1 MHAQTLYAQLEKDF
15 ILPAMHDAW
24 AQHMDDIADLIA
36 PQFHAR
42 SMGVVCDFATDISH
56 VYTAVFPSDDVLR
69 TILADGT
76 HDALLFVHHPSIWD
90 IRRAPNIF
98 VTMNRDLLV
107 QLQQRRV
114 AIYNLHV
121 PLDHFGAYATS
132 VTLAQALGIEQMQP
146 FCEYMGA
153 LAGVFGTTQH
163 TTIEALH
170 KHFSS
175 VIGHCTA
182 CYTYGASDIADGK
195 IAVVAGGGLD
205 QSVLDDMVANDV
217 HVLIT
222 GVSAQTA
229 YATPQHTYAQQ
240 HGITVLG
247 GTHYSTEKF
256 ACMAMVGYFTGHGM
270 TATFLAGEPLMEDL

>member
-132 VTLAQALGIEQMQP
+132 VT
-146 FCEYMGA
+146 
-153 LAGVFGTTQH
+153 
-163 TTIEALH
+163 
-170 KHFSS
+170 
-175 VIGHCTA
+175 
-182 CYTYGASDIADGK
+182 
-195 IAVVAGGGLD
+195 
-205 QSVLDDMVANDV
+205 
-217 HVLIT
+217 
-222 GVSAQTA
+222 
-229 YATPQHTYAQQ
+229 
-240 HGITVLG
+240 
-247 GTHYSTEKF
+247 
-256 ACMAMVGYFTGHGM
+256 
-270 TATFLAGEPLMEDL
+270 